1 MKPEKKTALQDQW
14 FHPLED
20 YAPPT
25 ADTQLLSAGGGG
37 YETMG
42 WKNQTHLSTKQK
54 QQHSDEHS
62 SMWLHPAVLR

>member
-14 FHPLED
+14 FPPLED

-37 YETMG
+37 LQSMG
-42 WKNQTHLSTKQK
+42 SKE
-54 QQHSDEHS
+54 SDT
-62 SMWLHPAVLR
+62 P